1 MTGGLAMHAIV
12 GPAIGAVN
20 PSTPATIM
28 QSSGST
34 LNPDGTRT
42 PTYTETAMR
51 IQVQAL
57 TSGDLARLDGL
68 NLQGVMKAV
77 YLTGR
82 WHGAVRVGQQGGD
95 LLKFHGQTW
104 LVVAPL
110 EPYRTWTKLAVAL
123 QNGS

>member
-1 MTGGLAMHAIV
+1 MAGLNMHAIV
-12 GPAIGAVN
+12 GPAIASVN
-20 PSTPATIM
+20 PFIAATVL
-28 QSSGST
+28 QSSGFT
-34 LNPDGTRT
+34 TNPDGTRT
-42 PTYTETAMR
+42 PTYTTTIMS

-57 TSGDLARLDGL
+57 TSGELQRLDGL

-77 YLTGR
+77 YLSGR

-104 LVVAPL
+104 LAVQVIENWEL
-110 EPYRTWTKLAVAL
+110 WSKLAVVL